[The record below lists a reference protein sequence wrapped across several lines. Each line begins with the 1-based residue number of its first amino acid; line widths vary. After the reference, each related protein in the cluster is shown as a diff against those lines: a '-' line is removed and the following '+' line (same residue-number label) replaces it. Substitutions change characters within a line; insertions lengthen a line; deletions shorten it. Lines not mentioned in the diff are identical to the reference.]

1 MLVVLKASQPT
12 LAGFIF
18 FWVPSARYLPRLVK
32 SLTYIFYQRHG
43 IVLNDAE
50 SAIAVWDRHH
60 AWLEEIVPKEKLV
73 YFNVKEGW
81 EPLCKALKVPVPD
94 MPFPR
99 LNDAKDLEDHF
110 KKLAV
115 MGLLRWAMVGAGVV
129 GVGSM
134 LYMLM

>member
-1 MLVVLKASQPT
+1 MLVVIKAANPA

-18 FWVPSARYLPRLVK
+18 FWVPSARYLPRIVK
-32 SLTYIFYQRHG
+32 SLTHIFYQRYG
-43 IVLNDAE
+43 VKLVDAE
-50 SAIAVWDRHH
+50 SANTVWDRHL
-60 AWLEEIVPKEKLV
+60 AWLEEIVPKDKLV
-73 YFNVKEGW
+73 YFNVKDGW
-81 EPLCKALKVPVPD
+81 EPLCKALEVPVPD

-115 MGLLRWAMVGAGVV
+115 KGLMRWAVVGAGIV

>member
-1 MLVVLKASQPT
+1 MLAVAKASQPT

-18 FWVPSARYLPRLVK
+18 FWVPSVRYLPRLVK
-32 SLTYIFYQRHG
+32 SLTHIFYERHG

-50 SAIAVWDRHH
+50 SAIQIWNRHH

-73 YFNVKEGW
+73 YFDVKDGW

-94 MPFPR
+94 RPFPR

-115 MGLLRWAMVGAGVV
+115 MGLLRWAMVGAGIV